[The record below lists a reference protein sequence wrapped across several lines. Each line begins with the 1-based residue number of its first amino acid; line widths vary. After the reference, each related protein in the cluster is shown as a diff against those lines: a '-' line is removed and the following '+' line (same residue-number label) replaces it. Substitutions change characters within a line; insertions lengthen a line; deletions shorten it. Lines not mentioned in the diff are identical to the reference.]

1 MYELLDSFDWCII
14 MFQHMDIDRLYS
26 DYTRVHV
33 NNTMH
38 MSRVILVFKQQ
49 KQQRRIEKGNMK
61 ETKSKKKG
69 NKVEH
74 NKN

>member
-14 MFQHMDIDRLYS
+14 MFQHMDIDRFYS
-26 DYTRVHV
+26 DYTREHV

-49 KQQRRIEKGNMK
+49 EQQRRIEKGNMK
-61 ETKSKKKG
+61 ETKSKKKR
-69 NKVEH
+69 K
-74 NKN
+74 

>member
-38 MSRVILVFKQQ
+38 MSRVILVFKYTEQ
-49 KQQRRIEKGNMK
+49 K
-61 ETKSKKKG
+61 
-69 NKVEH
+69 
-74 NKN
+74 